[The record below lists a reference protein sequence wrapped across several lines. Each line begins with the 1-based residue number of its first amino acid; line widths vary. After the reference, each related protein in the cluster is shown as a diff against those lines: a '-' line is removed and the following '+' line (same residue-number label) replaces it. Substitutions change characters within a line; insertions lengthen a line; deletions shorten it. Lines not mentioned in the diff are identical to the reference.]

1 MSGALDGI
9 RVLDL
14 STLVQGPQ
22 AAAMLHDLGAEVLK
36 IELPEIGD
44 MGRHVGVIEDL
55 GTSVFWEACNRG
67 KKSVTLDLRT
77 DAGREAFLKLV
88 EISDVVLSNFQP
100 GTLDGWGLGYDD
112 LASVNP
118 GIIWAAG
125 SFLGPTGPDA
135 LREGADIVGEA
146 AGGVIAGIGN
156 DGEPVTTVASLLAD
170 HCGVRSDYRF
180 A

>member
-1 MSGALDGI
+1 MTDGVEMSGALDGI

-44 MGRHVGVIEDL
+44 MGRHVGIVEEL

-67 KKSVTLDLRT
+67 KRSVTLDLRT
-77 DAGREAFLKLV
+77 EAGKEAFLKLV

-100 GTLDGWGLGYDD
+100 GTLEGWGLGYED
-112 LASVNP
+112 LAAINP
-118 GIIWAAG
+118 GVIWAAG
-125 SFLGPTGPDA
+125 SFLGPPDQT
-135 LREGADIVGEA
+135 LFGKVLTSSERPLVES
-146 AGGVIAGIGN
+146 
-156 DGEPVTTVASLLAD
+156 SLGSEMTANPQQLLLL
-170 HCGVRSDYRF
+170 C
-180 A
+180 